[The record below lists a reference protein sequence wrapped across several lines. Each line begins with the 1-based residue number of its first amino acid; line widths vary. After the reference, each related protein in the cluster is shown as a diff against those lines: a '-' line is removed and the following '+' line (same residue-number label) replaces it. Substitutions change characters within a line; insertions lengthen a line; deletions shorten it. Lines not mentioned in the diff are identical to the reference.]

1 MTRSLHNEW
10 RKTGTALLLLYIL
23 GLGVPL
29 YCLLAI
35 QGIVDHGGAET
46 LWLHLS
52 AGGSLPLKWLRYQ
65 PLLSGIVLALVRFLP
80 EVLSKHSKDPLYESL
95 GQRGSAYTT
104 LSFGAAALVLL
115 FLLQVTFAYLFLRHI
130 LTPELI
136 TQVLVTAAPWLMA
149 GISGYGL
156 TAMVVLEPGWRMRL
170 ADLALAAAIL
180 HLYFVTSA
188 PGAYEEL
195 LWLLL
200 IFSLVLVYM
209 PVVARE
215 RAKKSPETRRRL
227 SVPRLYGILYS
238 LLAITLLCWAL
249 PKLLRIA
256 LPDQGC
262 YRTDGQSTHYNGE
275 DEEGLQLKQST
286 TQPRQP
292 LLRERIQRAIVPF
305 ELTFTSEDDPDFHP
319 RISHVSALPLF
330 LWHVIGLSLLYYSR
344 HRAKREQKRLQPQE
358 P

>member
-10 RKTGTALLLLYIL
+10 RKTGTALLLLFIL
-23 GLGVPL
+23 GLGVTL

-35 QGIVDHGGAET
+35 RSITDHRSLET
-46 LWLHLS
+46 LWLPLS

-80 EVLSKHSKDPLYESL
+80 EVLSKHSKDPLDESL

-115 FLLQVTFAYLFLRHI
+115 FLLQVTFVCFFLRHI
-130 LTPELI
+130 LASELVS
-136 TQVLVTAAPWLMA
+136 QVLTTIAPWLMA
-149 GISGYGL
+149 GIAGYGL

-170 ADLALAAAIL
+170 ADVALAAAIL

-188 PGAYEEL
+188 PRAYEEL
-195 LWLLL
+195 LWIILL
-200 IFSLVLVYM
+200 FSLVLIYM
-209 PVVARE
+209 PVVAIE
-215 RAKKSPETRRRL
+215 RAKKSTATRRRL

-238 LLAITLLCWAL
+238 LLVITLLCWAL

-256 LPDQGC
+256 LPERGC
-262 YRTDGQSTHYNGE
+262 CLTNGQSTHYYREN
-275 DEEGLQLKQST
+275 EEGLQLKQST

-305 ELTFTSEDDPDFHP
+305 ELTFTSEDDPDFRP
-319 RISHVSALPLF
+319 RISHVSALPLV
-330 LWHVIGLSLLYYSR
+330 LWHVIGLSWLYYSR
-344 HRAKREQKRLQPQE
+344 HRAKGKQKRQQTQE

>member
-23 GLGVPL
+23 GLGVTL

-35 QGIVDHGGAET
+35 QSITDHPGTET
-46 LWLHLS
+46 LWLPLS
-52 AGGSLPLKWLRYQ
+52 AGSFLPLKWLRYQ
-65 PLLSGIVLALVRFLP
+65 PLLSGMVLALVRFLP
-80 EVLSKHSKDPLYESL
+80 EVLRKQSKESLDESL
-95 GQRGSAYTT
+95 GQRGGTYTT
-104 LSFGAAALVLL
+104 LSFGAAALILL
-115 FLLQVTFAYLFLRHI
+115 FLLQVTFVYFFLRRI
-130 LTPELI
+130 PAPELVS
-136 TQVLVTAAPWLMA
+136 QVLITTAPWFMA
-149 GISGYGL
+149 GIAGYGL
-156 TAMVVLEPGWRMRL
+156 TVLVVLESGWCMRL
-170 ADLALAAAIL
+170 VDLALAVAIL

-188 PGAYEEL
+188 PRAYEEL
-195 LWLLL
+195 LWIILL
-200 IFSLVLVYM
+200 FSLILIYM
-209 PVVARE
+209 PVVAIE
-215 RAKKSPETRRRL
+215 RAKKSPATRRKL
-227 SVPRLYGILYS
+227 SVPRLYQILYS

-256 LPDQGC
+256 LPEQGC
-262 YRTDGQSTHYNGE
+262 CLTEGQSTHYYKE

-305 ELTFTSEDDPDFHP
+305 ELTFTSDDDPDFRP
-319 RISHVSALPLF
+319 RVSHVSALPLF

-344 HRAKREQKRLQPQE
+344 HRAKRKQKRLQPQE